1 MIQKRGC
8 CEPILRCDGRQSHE
22 IRNDRRERR
31 IVRIAS
37 HIDPPPG
44 RNLLG
49 RRIRERKR
57 CEFRC
62 RLLGM
67 VLGSSD
73 RFDVARNRNESKLDG
88 TNRSYSLD
96 GRDSATI
103 D

>member
-1 MIQKRGC
+1 MVRVIQRRGC

-37 HIDPPPG
+37 HIDPLPE
-44 RNLLG
+44 RSLLG
-49 RRIRERKR
+49 RRIQGRKR

-73 RFDVARNRNESKLDG
+73 RFDVARKRNELKQ
-88 TNRSYSLD
+88 
-96 GRDSATI
+96 
-103 D
+103 